1 MALRSL
7 GSLLR
12 GTIRARTCSSL
23 PGIATQG
30 TLGSAAGRSEADAL
44 HGLVY
49 NSRISSLLSS
59 PAAHNS
65 LVAQRNL
72 AYLVGARPSSPVA
85 AAAAAAVSAFAASHG
100 LHSRVNLTAQSV
112 RARASYSS
120 PGIVVQ
126 ASTGSMMVKGAR
138 RFHTLRGLVA
148 EHAHGAPAALTVAF
162 LCICRNSVC
171 DSYRWVRRI
180 QDREGG
186 H

>member
-1 MALRSL
+1 MAAIALRSL

-44 HGLVY
+44 HGL
-49 NSRISSLLSS
+49 
-59 PAAHNS
+59 
-65 LVAQRNL
+65 RNL